1 MNLKHVHID
10 PQGDKFCLRTGLFHA
25 FNGWQTAEAAKLP
38 VETRRADGTIILR
51 CLDNLTKEK
60 AEELAVK
67 LDAWIESQEQET
79 PRSRKG
85 SRLEEVEEKY
95 RKAMQRE

>member
-1 MNLKHVHID
+1 MTLKHVHIEK
-10 PQGDKFCLRTGLFHA
+10 QGSRYCLRTGLFKA
-25 FNGWQTAEAAKLP
+25 FNGWQTAEAAGLP
-38 VETRRADGTIILR
+38 VETRREDGTVIWN
-51 CLDNLTKEK
+51 CLDNLTKKK

-67 LDAWIESQEQET
+67 LDAWLEAKEQET

-95 RKAMQRE
+95 LKAMQQG